1 MWKAR
6 ANFGKGLKGFSMH
19 DECDLRLDL
28 RRDLR
33 RACPPPWYP
42 LAPTRGEF
50 PSVCVWISASI
61 SALISLDLPRY
72 GVAMYGVAAADARLR
87 DLGRLML
94 ATEVRAAH
102 HYWQVRGPPHTLAA
116 PRKTSPHLP

>member
-33 RACPPPWYP
+33 R
-42 LAPTRGEF
+42 
-50 PSVCVWISASI
+50 
-61 SALISLDLPRY
+61 
-72 GVAMYGVAAADARLR
+72 
-87 DLGRLML
+87 DLGRDL
-94 ATEVRAAH
+94 R
-102 HYWQVRGPPHTLAA
+102 RD
-116 PRKTSPHLP
+116 LP